1 MNFGLRKN
9 SKIRFKNYVDEI
21 DESEIDL
28 ANPEIME
35 LTFKSIEWS
44 LKEHKDII
52 SKI

>member
-9 SKIRFKNYVDEI
+9 SKIKFKEIPEEI

-28 ANPEIME
+28 DNPEAME
-35 LTFKSIEWS
+35 LTWKSIEWS
-44 LKEHKDII
+44 LKKHKDII

>member
-9 SKIRFKNYVDEI
+9 LKIKFKDIPEEI

-44 LKEHKDII
+44 LKEHKD
-52 SKI
+52 KI